1 MRANSFTVKR
11 LRVTFILTATGQT
24 FAGTNSNKLILTGNR
39 MQAQVQGVARQTT
52 QAALRIFGMKKT
64 DMEALTV
71 VWANP
76 PVVLDHIMIVEADN
90 GNGFSQV
97 FKGTITEA
105 QPEYRAQPD
114 VYFSV
119 LASTGYFQR
128 VEPADPTAYTETTD
142 IGLVAGDLA
151 QKMGFTFRNGGIDTV
166 MNGPLYLHGTL
177 YDQLATA
184 CEQANADFYLLG
196 DEILITPNGQPDSQQ
211 PAVVLKEST
220 GMIGYPVYER
230 SGLNVQ
236 ALFNPAFLNGTP
248 IQIESET
255 PNATGRWYPYS
266 MTHILEANY
275 PAGRWQTNMMCLRV
289 FT

>member
-1 MRANSFTVKR
+1 MQANSFSVKR
-11 LRVTFILTATGQT
+11 LRVTFILAASGQV
-24 FAGTNSNKLILTGNR
+24 FPGTNSNTLILTGNR
-39 MQAQVQGVARQTT
+39 IQAQVQGVARQTT
-52 QAALRIFGMKKT
+52 QAALRVYGMKKS

-76 PVVLDHIMIVEADN
+76 PVVLDHVMIVEADN

-97 FKGTITEA
+97 FKGTIIEA

-114 VYFSV
+114 TYFSV
-119 LASTGYFQR
+119 LASTGYFQK
-128 VEPADPTAYTETTD
+128 VEPAEPTAYTETTD

-166 MNGPLYLHGTL
+166 LNGPLYLHGTL

-184 CEQANADFYLLG
+184 CEMANADFYLLG
-196 DEILITPNGQPDSQQ
+196 DTILITPAGRPDSEQ
-211 PAVVLKEST
+211 PAVILNEST
-220 GMIGYPVYER
+220 GLIGYPVYER
-230 SGLNVQ
+230 SGLQVQ

-248 IQIESET
+248 VEITSET

-266 MTHILEANY
+266 MTHVLEANT
-275 PAGRWQTNMMCLRV
+275 PKGRWQTNMQCLRV